1 MNLENVRL
9 LELAAEHLG
18 DLLPH
23 VVFVGGA
30 TVELWIT
37 DEAAPEF
44 RPTDDV
50 DVIVE
55 ITTRRAYYRFEKQVR
70 RVGFKNDQR
79 SGVICRYEHPDSG
92 LLLDVM
98 PTDASILGF
107 TNEWQ
112 AASFPH
118 AVEVALPSGQ
128 KIQAIPPPYLLATK
142 LEAFASRGKGDLY
155 GSRDFGDAIALID
168 GRDELPTEIADAAE
182 PLRAYVANE
191 LEGLSRHADFDSG
204 VEGALP
210 ASAESW
216 ERAAQV
222 IRPRIHEIIAVRP
235 SAKAQ

>member
-18 DLLPH
+18 NLLPE
-23 VVFVGGA
+23 VAFVGGA

-37 DEAAPEF
+37 DDAAPEF

-55 ITTRRAYYRFEKQVR
+55 ITTRGAYYRFEERVR
-70 RVGFKNDQR
+70 NAGFKNDQA
-79 SGVICRYEHPDSG
+79 SGVICRYKHPDCG

-98 PTDASILGF
+98 PTEASILGF
-107 TNEWQ
+107 TNRWQ
-112 AASFPH
+112 AESFPH
-118 AVEVALPSGQ
+118 AVEMALPSGQ
-128 KIQAIPPPYLLATK
+128 AIQAIPPPYLLATK

-168 GRDELPTEIADAAE
+168 GREELTFELADAPAS
-182 PLRAYVANE
+182 LRAYVASQ
-191 LEGLSRHADFDSG
+191 LDGLSRHANFDAG

-210 ASAESW
+210 AGPESW

-222 IRPRIHEIIAVRP
+222 IRPRIDEIIAARP
-235 SAKAQ
+235 PG